1 MKKLK
6 VLVIAG
12 PTAIGKSRIA
22 LGLSKKFNGE
32 IISADSMQVY
42 KGMDI
47 GTAKPDIKDRQ
58 SVPHHL
64 IDIINPDE
72 DFSVAV
78 YQDRARKA
86 IKDISNRERLPI
98 LVGGS
103 GLYIRAA
110 IDELDFPQGTIDSK
124 IRKKWEAELKKV
136 GSLGL
141 HEKLRELDPKSAEN
155 IHPHNSRRIVRALEV
170 IESTGRP
177 FSDFQRKWDQRK
189 SIYDVEIIA
198 FILPRSELYAK
209 IDGRVDRMIADGL
222 IEETKELVERGY
234 GKTITSKQAL
244 GYQQVLDYLDNKMSL
259 IDCIDLI
266 KQDTRRFAK
275 RQITWLRAD
284 PRVCWIDLSGKS
296 EDEIEDLAIRHLQYK
311 GFCSK

>member
-6 VLVIAG
+6 VLVITG

-22 LGLSKKFNGE
+22 LGLGKKLNGE
-32 IISADSMQVY
+32 IVSADSMQVY

-47 GTAKPDIKDRQ
+47 GTAKPDKKDRQ

-64 IDIINPDE
+64 IDIIDPDE
-72 DFSVAV
+72 DFSVAT
-78 YQDRARKA
+78 YQDVARKA
-86 IKDISNRERLPI
+86 IEGISDCKKLPI

-110 IDELDFPQGTIDSK
+110 IDELDFPKGTLDSK
-124 IRKKWEAELKKV
+124 IRKKWEAELKRV
-136 GSLGL
+136 GLLRL
-141 HEKLRELDPKSAEN
+141 HGKLKELDPKAAEN
-155 IHPHNSRRIVRALEV
+155 IHPHNSRRMIRALEV
-170 IESTGRP
+170 IESTGHP

-189 SIYDVEIIA
+189 SIYNSEIIA

-222 IEETKELVERGY
+222 IEETKKLVEGGY

-244 GYQQVLDYLDNKMSL
+244 GYQQVLNYLDDKISL
-259 IDCIDLI
+259 ADCINVI
-266 KQDTRRFAK
+266 KRDTRRFAK
-275 RQITWLRAD
+275 RQITWLKAD
-284 PRVCWIDLSGKS
+284 PRIFWIDLSDKS
-296 EDEIEDLAIRHLQYK
+296 EDEIEDITIRHLKAK
-311 GFCSK
+311 GF